1 MISLQDNALE
11 INLIDMRISNSN
23 WVLLSCRY
31 TVSRRTHVRSGLFHG
46 TQFGGNA
53 VQNGAEHKNGSHVHP
68 SAKVRKDF
76 LLKSLKESPPLPSSQ
91 VLGCYQK
98 FLWDPAA
105 SGDGRATTDT
115 TLMVKAVLSVYGEA
129 NYANVDFC
137 RSDIFELFDLVMILS
152 RGNMVYFGKASEMV
166 PYFTSIGH
174 PCPPLTNPCDF
185 YGE

>member
-1 MISLQDNALE
+1 M
-11 INLIDMRISNSN
+11 
-23 WVLLSCRY
+23 LLSCRY
-31 TVSRRTHVRSGLFHG
+31 TVSRRTHVRSGLFHR

-53 VQNGAEHKNGSHVHP
+53 VQDGAEHKNGSHVHP

-76 LLKSLKESPPLPSSQ
+76 LSRSLKESPPLPSPQ
-91 VLGCYQK
+91 VLCFYQK
-98 FLWDPAA
+98 FLRDPEA
-105 SGDGRATTDT
+105 SGDGRTTIDKT
-115 TLMVKAVLSVYGEA
+115 SMVKAVLSVYGEA
-129 NYANVDFC
+129 NYPNVDFC

-166 PYFTSIGH
+166 PYFTSMGH